1 MALYESQECPSVARD
16 SRILRTT
23 KPAGFLDQPGKH
35 CDHSD
40 HGKDVDQPGD
50 EPAEARVDDVSL
62 HPCPGPFHSGPATSS
77 GQLPKVVRVAHW
89 AHQLRCQLGVIMVS
103 SGAGL
108 PVGVRDARGERVG
121 ELGAE
126 AEVGV
131 EEVEEEVERALLDQV
146 GDEPEMEIF
155 CGQGQATD
163 HLNCFLSVQRSRVRR
178 AMH

>member
-35 CDHSD
+35 CDHPD
-40 HGKDVDQPGD
+40 HGKDVNRPGD

-77 GQLPKVVRVAHW
+77 GQLPKVVRVAHR
-89 AHQLRCQLGVIMVS
+89 ADQLRCQLGVIMVS
-103 SGAGL
+103 CGTGW
-108 PVGVRDARGERVG
+108 PVGVRDARGEGVG

-131 EEVEEEVERALLDQV
+131 EEVEEEVEGALLHQV

-155 CGQGQATD
+155 CE
-163 HLNCFLSVQRSRVRR
+163 
-178 AMH
+178 